1 MLPDLVRLYLHS
13 GYRMVVLVDKHL
25 SLDYE
30 VKAAEREFIGFDV
43 DTARMKASNILDS
56 NLKVVQERI
65 ARIVDF
71 AAEENNYLV
80 RNFFIHANNCLL
92 SASDASMCKESGL
105 TTPDKLTKC
114 EFQPVSHL
122 PIRCQEKQS

>member
-1 MLPDLVRLYLHS
+1 MLLDLVRLYLHS
-13 GYRMVVLVDKHL
+13 GHRMVVLVDKHL

-30 VKAAEREFIGFDV
+30 VKAAERECIGFDV
-43 DTARMKASNILDS
+43 DTARMKASNILDF

-71 AAEENNYLV
+71 AAEENNY
-80 RNFFIHANNCLL
+80 FFIHANNCLL

-114 EFQPVSHL
+114 EFQPVLHL